1 MRNRVL
7 DMITVRGDFDDRSV
21 VILDQSRLPA
31 CEEYLHLRT
40 PEELWEAIRH
50 LKVRGAPAIGVAAA
64 YGMAVYAQQFP
75 ETETETFYR
84 RFVRLKEYLASSRPT
99 AVNLFAALDRMERC
113 VSAHRDKPVG
123 KIKRKL
129 KEEAEAFRE
138 EDAFACRKIG
148 EWGLGLLRPGMGLL
162 THCNAG
168 HLAVSEYGTAL
179 APVYLGQERGY
190 SFHVYADETRPLLQ
204 GARLTA
210 FELQRAGVDVTL
222 ICDNMASCVMQ
233 QGKVQAVLVG
243 CDRVAANGDTANKIG
258 TSGVAVLAKYYGIPF
273 YVLGPTSTVDF
284 QCPDGNHIPIEERDP
299 GEVAEKWYL
308 QRMAPEGVDIF
319 NPAFDVTAHELIT
332 AIITEKGIA
341 YPPFGESLTRL
352 AST

>member
-1 MRNRVL
+1 MRNQVL
-7 DMITVRGDFDDRSV
+7 DMITVRADFDDHAV
-21 VILDQSRLPA
+21 IILDQSQLPA
-31 CEEYLHLRT
+31 REEYLRLQT

-64 YGMAVYAQQFP
+64 YGMAVYAAQFP

-84 RFVRLKEYLASSRPT
+84 RVVCLKNYLASSRPT
-99 AVNLFAALDRMERC
+99 AVNLFTALDRMEQC
-113 VSAHRDKPVG
+113 VLTRGDRPVEE
-123 KIKRKL
+123 IKQKL
-129 KEEAEAFRE
+129 REEAEAFRE
-138 EDAFACRKIG
+138 EDALACRKIG
-148 EWGLGLLRPGMGLL
+148 EWGLSLLRPGMGLL

-179 APVYLGQERGY
+179 APVYLGQEKGY

-210 FELQRAGVDVTL
+210 FELQRAGVGVTL
-222 ICDNMASCVMQ
+222 ICDNMASCIMQ

-273 YVLGPTSTVDF
+273 YVLGPTSTIDF

-308 QRMAPEGVDIF
+308 HRMAPQGVDVF
-319 NPAFDVTAHELIT
+319 NPAFDVTSHELIT

-341 YPPFGESLTRL
+341 YPPFNESLIRF
-352 AST
+352 A